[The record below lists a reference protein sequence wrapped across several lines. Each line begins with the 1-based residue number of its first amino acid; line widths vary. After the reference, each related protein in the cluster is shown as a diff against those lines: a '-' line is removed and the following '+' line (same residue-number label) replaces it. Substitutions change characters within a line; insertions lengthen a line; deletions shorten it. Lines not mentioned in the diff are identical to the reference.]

1 MKKLSWKIAL
11 VTGSL
16 VILVILSL
24 SVPIYWQT
32 RQALEKQL
40 SQHMKSNI
48 TLFRKKLDFPLIEFL
63 NKYPESL
70 IVKDSLKQ
78 FFSRHL
84 LQFSANTIY
93 IVQESGIII
102 LSVGKEESAV
112 KSVML
117 HKREISQALEGKT
130 VSSPLF
136 SDRSGN
142 HYKSVFCPVSFPDS
156 STTILAIDANADF
169 FLETAKLRRQIFTIG
184 GIVLLISIVI
194 SLILSQTL
202 THPLYKLTQFASEI
216 GKGRGR
222 SFSLENR
229 NDEIGFLGKTMQKM
243 QSEIDQR
250 EKENKQLIASV
261 AHEIRNP
268 LGGMQVNADLL
279 LEESEHSSKTTK
291 YTKAISREVKH
302 LSEIVESFL
311 TYARPIEHNT
321 IFTDIR
327 QILQES
333 VSQIQSEFPNRNISI
348 VGNGKTNIH
357 PGKMRHAFYNLLKN
371 GVEATDNSN
380 IIEVKIINYK
390 TELKIHFCNK
400 GKSIPQEIQPQI
412 FDAFF
417 STKASGVGLGLTI
430 TKSIVEQHGGNI
442 YLVRSDEN
450 GTEFV
455 LILPKS

>member
-11 VTGSL
+11 VTGLL
-16 VILVILSL
+16 VILVILSV
-24 SVPIYWQT
+24 SIPIYWQT

-48 TLFRKKLDFPLIEFL
+48 TLLREKLDSSSIEFL

-78 FFSRHL
+78 FFNRNL

-93 IVQESGIII
+93 LVQKSGII
-102 LSVGKEESAV
+102 LLAVGKEESAV

-117 HKREISQALEGKT
+117 HKREITQELEGKT

-142 HYKSVFCPVSFPDS
+142 HYKSIFCPVSLPDS
-156 STTILAIDANADF
+156 STIILAIDANADF
-169 FLETAKLRRQIFTIG
+169 FQETAKLRRQIFTIG
-184 GIVLLISIVI
+184 GIVLLVSIIV

-222 SFSLENR
+222 TFSLESR

-243 QSEIDQR
+243 QTEIDQR

-268 LGGMQVNADLL
+268 LGGMQVNAELL
-279 LEESEHSSKTTK
+279 LEESEHTSESIK
-291 YTKAISREVKH
+291 YAKAISREVKH

-311 TYARPIEHNT
+311 AYARPIEHNT

-333 VSQIQSEFPNRNISI
+333 VLQLKREFPDYNISI
-348 VGNGKTNIH
+348 VGNGETNIH
-357 PGKMRHAFYNLLKN
+357 PGKMLHAFYNLLKN
-371 GVEATDNSN
+371 GIEASDSSNNIEAEIKDN
-380 IIEVKIINYK
+380 K
-390 TELKIHFCNK
+390 TELRIHFRNR
-400 GKSIPQEIQPQI
+400 GKSIPPEIQPQI

-417 STKASGVGLGLTI
+417 STKASGIGLGLTI

-442 YLVRSDEN
+442 YLASSGEN

-455 LILPKS
+455 LTLPKS

>member
-1 MKKLSWKIAL
+1 MRKLSLKIAL

-16 VILVILSL
+16 VILVILSV
-24 SVPIYWQT
+24 SIPIYWQT

-48 TLFRKKLDFPLIEFL
+48 TLLRKKLDFSLVEFL

-78 FFSRHL
+78 FFNRNL

-93 IVQESGIII
+93 LVQKSGII
-102 LSVGKEESAV
+102 LLAVGKEESAV

-117 HKREISQALEGKT
+117 HKREISQALDGKT

-142 HYKSVFCPVSFPDS
+142 HYKSVFCPVFLSDS
-156 STTILAIDANADF
+156 SITILAIDANADY
-169 FLETAKLRRQIFTIG
+169 LEETTKLHRQIFTIG
-184 GIVLLISIVI
+184 GIVLLISIVV

-222 SFSLENR
+222 TFSLESR

-250 EKENKQLIASV
+250 EKENKELIASV
-261 AHEIRNP
+261 SHEIRNP
-268 LGGMQVNADLL
+268 LGGMQVNAELL
-279 LEESEHSSKTTK
+279 LEESKHTSESIK
-291 YTKAISREVKH
+291 YAKAISREVKH

-321 IFTDIR
+321 IFSNIR

-333 VSQIQSEFPNRNISI
+333 VSQILREFPIYNISI
-348 VGNGKTNIH
+348 VGNGEANIH
-357 PGKMRHAFYNLLKN
+357 PGKMRHAFYNLIKN
-371 GVEATDNSN
+371 GIEASDSSN
-380 IIEVKIINYK
+380 NIEVEIINDK
-390 TELKIHFCNK
+390 TELKIHFRNQ
-400 GKSIPQEIQPQI
+400 GKSIPPGIQPQI

-442 YLVRSDEN
+442 YLTSSDEN